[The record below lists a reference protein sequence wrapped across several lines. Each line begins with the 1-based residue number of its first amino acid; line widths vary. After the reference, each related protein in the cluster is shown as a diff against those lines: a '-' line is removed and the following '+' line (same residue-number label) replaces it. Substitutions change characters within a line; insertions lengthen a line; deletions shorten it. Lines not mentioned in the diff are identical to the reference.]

1 MSFYAEVL
9 MQLAVPL
16 LTVCQIV
23 LRFQR
28 VKETLS
34 CSNFWRPVL
43 NLASFIEQSFSF
55 SNTMWFA
62 FG

>member
-23 LRFQR
+23 LWFQR

-43 NLASFIEQSFSF
+43 NLASFI
-55 SNTMWFA
+55 
-62 FG
+62 